1 MANVTMPKLGFDMQE
16 GTLVRWLKQ
25 PGDKIERGEPIAE
38 IETDKA
44 VIEVEAFESGVLV
57 KLLVEEG
64 TTVPVGEP
72 IAILDTGDGGAAEE
86 PAAEAQPAAEA
97 PAAAEPAKQEAP
109 APAQAPAPAPTA
121 AQPAAAAPTTD
132 GRVKA
137 SPLAR
142 RLAAE
147 HGVDLRTVA
156 GTGPGGRIVK
166 ADVLQAAQQAPAPA
180 AAPVAAVPTPEDKI
194 IPMSRMRQT
203 IARRLVESK
212 QQAPHFYVTM
222 AIEMDKAMELR
233 ANLNALGDGETKVS
247 VNDMVIKATA
257 IALQKH
263 PGLNVTFDG
272 EAIHVHGAVHM
283 AMAVALDE
291 GLITP
296 VIRDAHAKSLLQ
308 IAQESRALAEA
319 ARAGGLRPD
328 QYQGG
333 TFTISNLGMFGVE
346 EFSAIINPPQGAIL
360 AVSAVQEQPVVRDGE
375 LAVGRVMRVT
385 VSADH
390 RVTDGAQVAVFLQ
403 ELKNVLENPL
413 RLLV

>member
-1 MANVTMPKLGFDMQE
+1 
-16 GTLVRWLKQ
+16 
-25 PGDKIERGEPIAE
+25 
-38 IETDKA
+38 
-44 VIEVEAFESGVLV
+44 
-57 KLLVEEG
+57 
-64 TTVPVGEP
+64 
-72 IAILDTGDGGAAEE
+72 
-86 PAAEAQPAAEA
+86 
-97 PAAAEPAKQEAP
+97 
-109 APAQAPAPAPTA
+109 
-121 AQPAAAAPTTD
+121 
-132 GRVKA
+132 
-137 SPLAR
+137 
-142 RLAAE
+142 
-147 HGVDLRTVA
+147 
-156 GTGPGGRIVK
+156 
-166 ADVLQAAQQAPAPA
+166 
-180 AAPVAAVPTPEDKI
+180 
-194 IPMSRMRQT
+194 MSRMRQT
-203 IARRLVESK
+203 IAQRLAESK

-233 ANLNALGDGETKVS
+233 ANLNALGDGEAKVS

-308 IAQESRALAEA
+308 IAQEVPRPSRKRL
-319 ARAGGLRPD
+319 RAGGLRPD

-375 LAVGRVMRVT
+375 LRWAV
-385 VSADH
+385 
-390 RVTDGAQVAVFLQ
+390 
-403 ELKNVLENPL
+403 
-413 RLLV
+413 